1 MEVGEKR
8 GRDGGWG
15 EKGERWR
22 LGRKGGEMEVGEKR
36 GRGEVEVGE
45 KRERGLKDWKERGER
60 GWRSRDLVL
69 YLGGLLSWP
78 LM

>member
-1 MEVGEKR
+1 MTPSECLKRERGE
-8 GRDGGWG
+8 G
-15 EKGERWR
+15 GERE
-22 LGRKGGEMEVGEKR
+22 EMEVGEKR
-36 GRGEVEVGE
+36 ERGEVEVGE

>member
-1 MEVGEKR
+1 
-8 GRDGGWG
+8 
-15 EKGERWR
+15 
-22 LGRKGGEMEVGEKR
+22 MEVGEKR

-45 KRERGLKDWKERGER
+45 KREREEVEVGEKRVRGLKDWKERGEK
-60 GWRSRDLVL
+60 GWRSRDLVLYLL